1 MPRKRVN
8 RFILE
13 HARKNLRGSKC
24 RKPHSAKN
32 HSGKIVMM
40 KTELHKCD
48 ACGKTA
54 KLESGKR
61 HWCDCNP
68 TAPFYMV
75 SVRMRKMTDQL
86 VGGFLAGIKR
96 KAA

>member
-1 MPRKRVN
+1 
-8 RFILE
+8 
-13 HARKNLRGSKC
+13 
-24 RKPHSAKN
+24 
-32 HSGKIVMM
+32 MM

-68 TAPFYMV
+68 RAPFYMV
-75 SVRMRKMTDQL
+75 SVRMRKVTDQL
-86 VGGFLAGIKR
+86 VNVVFSDSPE
-96 KAA
+96 AACSQGEKGTESR

>member
-1 MPRKRVN
+1 M
-8 RFILE
+8 RFGI
-13 HARKNLRGSKC
+13 
-24 RKPHSAKN
+24 
-32 HSGKIVMM
+32 IVMM

-68 TAPFYMV
+68 RAPFYMV

-86 VGGFLAGIKR
+86 VGGFLAGMKR